1 MPSIRRQIL
10 VAATPRQ
17 VWAALTTAEGLQGW
31 LVDEARLDGRKGGRV
46 VLVSQDA
53 EGNPVE
59 DRGLV
64 HTWRPTSHLEIAFDT
79 VGKAPLNGTR
89 LSFQVAV
96 DGKETRVALVHSGAL
111 LDDPEQHA
119 RLEKE
124 WRAAFKALQA
134 LLDAGE

>member
-10 VAATPRQ
+10 VAASPRQ
-17 VWAALTTAEGLQGW
+17 VWAALTTAEGLAGW
-31 LVDEARLDGRKGGRV
+31 LVDEARVDGRKGGRIV
-46 VLVSQDA
+46 FTSQDD

-59 DRGLV
+59 DRGMV

-89 LSFQVAV
+89 LAFQVAV

-111 LDDPEQHA
+111 LEDPEQHA

-124 WRAAFKALQA
+124 WRAAFKSLQA
-134 LLDAGE
+134 LLDASE